1 MSTIDVDWFITRKEE
16 VRALENKLYDALDGK
31 PLFRNRKGE
40 VFVGIGEIRKPLQEL
55 LDEVDPYHRLSY
67 NLLMQ
72 HADPIEYSD
81 DLQQAASEM
90 GIDLNPVFETRISI
104 QLCIGKVCETP

>member
-1 MSTIDVDWFITRKEE
+1 MGTIRMESFIQRKEE
-16 VRALENKLYDALDGK
+16 VTAINQRLSDALSGK

-67 NLLMQ
+67 CLLMQ
-72 HADPIEYSD
+72 NADPIEYSD
-81 DLQQAASEM
+81 DLQQTASEL
-90 GIDLNPVFETRISI
+90 GIDLNPVFETRITI
-104 QLCIGKVCETP
+104 QLCIGKVFETP